1 MSSLSNQVMRSCIKD
16 HEASAM
22 ELGRRQKSEVE
33 EEEEEEDPFLQ
44 FIEYAKSV
52 LSPDEAKGPSWS
64 WIAYKILKTCI
75 AYSSG
80 VTSAILLSDLFQAW
94 NELNRSGAPKKQSE
108 CISHMKK
115 KHKRA
120 KLPNTVTIDSI
131 YEKKF
136 LSLNS
141 VIEAVIIDTFVLP
154 GTNIYMLHLGDFW
167 SSNTIDLY
175 LHRRFYS
182 LADPKNGIL
191 KKGREVFL
199 TGCRLRTATGC
210 SGHARLLP
218 TEYLVIL
225 LDEDQD
231 DDAMLLLARFCAD
244 SFSSIS
250 LGTVNQGVSYSL
262 RARIESITSPEVQG
276 KYGSLQRKQ
285 INLVD
290 FDGVT
295 SKFLLWG
302 EQVLLANV
310 FSVGST
316 LALDRPFIL
325 SSTESALELSE
336 EFCLEY
342 GTATQL
348 YLVPFIRHEEQVSVT
363 LTQNHH
369 KGSKLSRAMDPSQ
382 GLVVSQ
388 VSLPCN
394 SQGSIDFSNY
404 PFRSF
409 VIDLREKMTGVS
421 LYGIVADI
429 RSTQEPVFSVKI
441 QDVTGAVWVRLHFD
455 RSWSLGRLGL
465 GHSIY
470 ISGLACSM
478 GTRKSLELQWFEND
492 GGASFINISCLPA
505 LLNSSFLHKLS
516 CLSDL
521 SVEPTGIRVCRVW
534 LDQIEHCHVTTR
546 LSHTSCGYFRDD
558 SSIEDLK
565 CSFCQCKCN
574 AELAWSFHLKITLAD
589 ESGKIFAWCTGQTA
603 VELLQITPDE
613 FCELPEEEQIMYPSS
628 LEHETFK
635 VALVNCRKK
644 VEGLMDQ
651 DHDAVEWEITRAM
664 KWE

>member
-22 ELGRRQKSEVE
+22 EVGRRQKSEV

-64 WIAYKILKTCI
+64 WIASKILKTCI

-141 VIEAVIIDTFVLP
+141 VIEAVIIDTFILP

-250 LGTVNQGVSYSL
+250 LGTVDQGVSYSL

-290 FDGVT
+290 YDGVS

-302 EQVLLANV
+302 EQVLLANL

-348 YLVPFIRHEEQVSVT
+348 YLVPFIRHEE
-363 LTQNHH
+363 QNHH

-441 QDVTGAVWVRLHFD
+441 QDVTGAVWARLHFA
-455 RSWSLGRLGL
+455 RSWSLGILGL

-478 GTRKSLELQWFEND
+478 GTRKSLELRWFEND
-492 GGASFINISCLPA
+492 VGASFINISCLPA
-505 LLNSSFLHKLS
+505 LLNSSCLHKLS

-521 SVEPTGIRVCRVW
+521 SVESTGTRVCRVW

-546 LSHTSCGYFRDD
+546 LSHTSCGYFLDD

-574 AELAWSFHLKITLAD
+574 AELAWNFHLKITLAD

-603 VELLQITPDE
+603 VELLQIAPDE

-651 DHDAVEWEITRAM
+651 DHDTVEWEITRAM